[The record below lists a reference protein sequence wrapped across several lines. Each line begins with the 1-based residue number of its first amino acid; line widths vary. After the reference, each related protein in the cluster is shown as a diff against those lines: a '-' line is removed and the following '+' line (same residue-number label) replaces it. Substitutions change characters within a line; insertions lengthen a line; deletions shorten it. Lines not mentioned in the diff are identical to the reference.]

1 MGCADSPI
9 NIHISPLYIRRRE
22 MDILKVARWGNSL
35 AIRLP
40 AKMVKDLDIRE
51 GDLLGRDVLA
61 LRKSLPKLTP
71 NEAADGIRA
80 MQRQMPV
87 DWKLD
92 RDDPDMRG

>member
-1 MGCADSPI
+1 
-9 NIHISPLYIRRRE
+9 